1 MNLMIVL
8 IVLIVMIL
16 ILSLSYTKTTVQS
29 NGILKHVLFFTN
41 VLTQEQYHRV
51 LDECHLLQP
60 YLKENHGE
68 RVKRKTIQIEPHSY
82 VSTLFY
88 GNPFLDYLHTRLGFR
103 VTPSSILPIEFR
115 MYEKGGMMDWHRDVV
130 HSLVRNCPQIEIV
143 FTLENNS
150 DSKTLWIEETKN
162 GVTQEVTHEVVTQN
176 NSILITQGNGAYHK
190 VTPVSTG
197 YRSIIKIAY
206 DIV

>member
-1 MNLMIVL
+1 MIVL

-103 VTPSSILPIEFR
+103 VTPSSIPIEFR